1 MHSNCMLY
9 SFLREA
15 DMCSLYSGVSVNGQS
30 SLSTNVIYF
39 CTKMVL
45 VISILFSEGQK
56 ICGEGGEEIVRL
68 SHKPLGRSNK
78 NNNTQETHK
87 L

>member
-15 DMCSLYSGVSVNGQS
+15 DMRSLYSGVSVNGQS
-30 SLSTNVIYF
+30 SLSTNVIYLHQDGT
-39 CTKMVL
+39 CDQL
-45 VISILFSEGQK
+45 LFSEGQK

-68 SHKPLGRSNK
+68 SHKPSGRSNK

>member
-1 MHSNCMLY
+1 
-9 SFLREA
+9 
-15 DMCSLYSGVSVNGQS
+15 
-30 SLSTNVIYF
+30 
-39 CTKMVL
+39 MVL
-45 VISILFSEGQK
+45 VISKLFSEGQK
-56 ICGEGGEEIVRL
+56 ICGEGGEEIVR

>member
-1 MHSNCMLY
+1 
-9 SFLREA
+9 
-15 DMCSLYSGVSVNGQS
+15 
-30 SLSTNVIYF
+30 
-39 CTKMVL
+39 MVL
-45 VISILFSEGQK
+45 VISKLFSEGQK